1 MNLPLKENSSD
12 FFSRIRGGVEASLA
26 SFMSKQ
32 DSYLATLGPELHPV
46 AAALN
51 SFLLDGG
58 KRFRPLFAYIGY
70 LGSGAKENSQTLTA
84 SASLELLHACALIH
98 DDLMDGSDT
107 RRGAPAIHKRFERI
121 HRDQKFIGSAEKFGA
136 SSAILLGD
144 LALIW
149 SDQMLHSSG
158 VAEKALLRSLP
169 VHNEMR
175 VELMVGQY
183 LDVLEGALATK
194 SVERS
199 LKVARYKSGKYS
211 VERPLHFG
219 AALGEENKDSKK
231 VRAIYSDYG
240 LPLGESFQL
249 RDDILGVF
257 GDPQETGKPA
267 GDDLREG
274 KRTVLMAMT
283 YASAS
288 TSQIALIDSLFGKSD
303 ISPEKISA
311 IQEIIQSSGA
321 LAQCE
326 KLIST
331 LYEEAVRALNDEV
344 ITDQIKNLLT
354 DLAGIATQRSF

>member
-1 MNLPLKENSSD
+1 MQTCLT
-12 FFSRIRGGVEASLA
+12 
-26 SFMSKQ
+26 SFLNVQ
-32 DSYLATLGPELHPV
+32 DSYLATLGPELLPV
-46 AAALN
+46 SAALN

-70 LGSGAKENSQTLTA
+70 LGTGAAENSNALTA
-84 SASLELLHACALIH
+84 AASLELLHACALIH
-98 DDLMDGSDT
+98 DDLMDGSDR
-107 RRGAPAIHKRFERI
+107 RRGAPAIHNRFAKI
-121 HRDQKFIGSAEKFGA
+121 HRDNKYIGSAEQFGA

-175 VELMVGQY
+175 VELIAGQY

-194 SVERS
+194 SVVRS

-219 AALGEENKDSKK
+219 VALGEENKESQK
-231 VRAIYSDYG
+231 VLAIYSDYG

-257 GDPQETGKPA
+257 GDPHETGKPA

-274 KRTVLMAMT
+274 KRTVLIAMT
-283 YASAS
+283 YASA
-288 TSQIALIDSLFGKSD
+288 TENQIKLIDSLFGKND
-303 ISPEKISA
+303 ISPDKINA
-311 IQEIIQSSGA
+311 VREIIESSGA
-321 LAQCE
+321 LMQCE
-326 KLIST
+326 KLIAT
-331 LYEEAVRALNDEV
+331 LCEAAVTALDHDLINDQTRMLLND
-344 ITDQIKNLLT
+344 
-354 DLAGIATQRSF
+354 LAEIATKRSF